1 MTSKIFRSVF
11 YTSIIV
17 LLLSMILIMGMLYGF
32 FEQQLEAE
40 LKSEADYIQYAIE
53 ENKNGFFADFKQN
66 NKRVTLIDKDGT
78 VLADTEADV
87 ALMDNHSGREE
98 FIAALENGAGT
109 STRYSKTLTEKT
121 IYYARRL
128 TDGTV
133 LRISTTQYSLLTIM
147 LGLAQPMLVIFIII
161 FILSL
166 VLSSKVSKSI
176 IKPINSID
184 LDNVGEAETYE
195 ELSPLLL
202 KILHQ
207 KKMIDKQV
215 SEAKHNQEEFR
226 LITENMSEGFIVI
239 DEDEKIL
246 SYNSAVLKLLNSQI
260 TDNNVLSLNR
270 TREFRDTVTSALN
283 GKKHMGILE
292 CNDKMCNLIANPV
305 KENDKIVGAVM
316 VIIDVTETAK
326 AESIRREFTANVSH
340 ELKTP
345 LTSISGFAELLKEGN
360 VPNDTVVDFSN
371 TIYSEA
377 QRLISLVNDI
387 IKISALD
394 EKSDYFML
402 ENIELDGLTRE
413 IVDELKPAADK
424 KNVKFSI
431 DGENAVINGARQ
443 IIYEMVYN
451 LCDNAIKYNKDNG
464 RVNIHIEN
472 LKDCV
477 TFEISDT
484 GIGIPEDSVNRVFE
498 RFYRVDKSR
507 SKAEGGTGLGLSIVK
522 HGAIYH
528 DAEIAIESVV
538 DKGTTITLRFK
549 K

>member
-53 ENKNGFFADFKQN
+53 DSRDDFFDDFNQN

-87 ALMDNHSGREE
+87 TAMDNHSGREE

-121 IYYARRL
+121 VYYARRL
-128 TDGTV
+128 TDGRV

-147 LGLAQPMLVIFIII
+147 LGLVQPMLVIFAII

-226 LITENMSEGFIVI
+226 LITEN
-239 DEDEKIL
+239 
-246 SYNSAVLKLLNSQI
+246 
-260 TDNNVLSLNR
+260 
-270 TREFRDTVTSALN
+270 
-283 GKKHMGILE
+283 
-292 CNDKMCNLIANPV
+292 
-305 KENDKIVGAVM
+305 
-316 VIIDVTETAK
+316 
-326 AESIRREFTANVSH
+326 
-340 ELKTP
+340 
-345 LTSISGFAELLKEGN
+345 
-360 VPNDTVVDFSN
+360 
-371 TIYSEA
+371 
-377 QRLISLVNDI
+377 
-387 IKISALD
+387 
-394 EKSDYFML
+394 
-402 ENIELDGLTRE
+402 
-413 IVDELKPAADK
+413 
-424 KNVKFSI
+424 
-431 DGENAVINGARQ
+431 
-443 IIYEMVYN
+443 
-451 LCDNAIKYNKDNG
+451 
-464 RVNIHIEN
+464 
-472 LKDCV
+472 
-477 TFEISDT
+477 
-484 GIGIPEDSVNRVFE
+484 
-498 RFYRVDKSR
+498 
-507 SKAEGGTGLGLSIVK
+507 
-522 HGAIYH
+522 
-528 DAEIAIESVV
+528 
-538 DKGTTITLRFK
+538 
-549 K
+549 